1 MSSVEQ
7 ESQFSPNKHVLKYI
21 FVFKNYTKES
31 HNGGVKQKTSSFK
44 VYQNAFVTF
53 FSVVNQYPT
62 RRHGPEST
70 VRILIRILCGVLVN
84 QIFQQHIITQLDTFV
99 WASYT

>member
-31 HNGGVKQKTSSFK
+31 HNGGVKQKTSSLKRSVKTLLSPSFQLSINIPHDAIDLK
-44 VYQNAFVTF
+44 VLFEF
-53 FSVVNQYPT
+53 
-62 RRHGPEST
+62 
-70 VRILIRILCGVLVN
+70 
-84 QIFQQHIITQLDTFV
+84 
-99 WASYT
+99 